1 MSMFTSTKMIDWF
14 RANPSKR
21 MIVIFLVV
29 SLLFLIHLGDD
40 TRAKGDRHDT
50 SQEGVALSDNRNP
63 KNRGELQGNAA
74 FYSVI
79 VENNIFRP
87 LGWKEPIIAP
97 KYALIGTIINSRGG
111 MAKALLKENAS
122 NRTYYV
128 TTGEKVGA
136 ATVEKIKSRQVRL
149 NISGEIL
156 TLKAP
161 SIQFLNVSNV
171 NTSSPPSR
179 RQRTPA
185 ISVTTVPQ
193 QSRGNRINRNQS
205 RRILPS
211 NVQKIVDRYRR
222 GTHEERIKIGEEF
235 ERRQQR

>member
-1 MSMFTSTKMIDWF
+1 MFTSTKMIDWF

-21 MIVIFLVV
+21 MIVILLVV
-29 SLLFLIHLGDD
+29 SVVFLIRQGDN
-40 TRAKGDRHDT
+40 THAQGNGHDT
-50 SQEGVALSDNRNP
+50 SQGRVALSDNRNP
-63 KNRGELQGNAA
+63 INQSEPQGNAA
-74 FYSVI
+74 FYQVI

-193 QSRGNRINRNQS
+193 QSRGNRINRNQT
-205 RRILPS
+205 RTDLPN
-211 NVQKIVDRYRR
+211 NVQKIVDRYRH
-222 GTHEERIKIGEEF
+222 GTQEERIKIAEEF
-235 ERRQQR
+235 ERRQQRR